1 MLHDSCGN
9 FLNDGCRNLVFISR
23 RREYIR
29 NKYTHAFSPSYVR
42 QHSYSLLSEDRDTTA
57 KRRRNDWTWHI
68 SRRFLTT
75 VSKCVVATRAHRLKK
90 CSRPNRWKCVKTLQY
105 CANLFGAINAFPT
118 APPYLQPL
126 KHESKLPFEA
136 PTL

>member
-29 NKYTHAFSPSYVR
+29 N
-42 QHSYSLLSEDRDTTA
+42 TTA